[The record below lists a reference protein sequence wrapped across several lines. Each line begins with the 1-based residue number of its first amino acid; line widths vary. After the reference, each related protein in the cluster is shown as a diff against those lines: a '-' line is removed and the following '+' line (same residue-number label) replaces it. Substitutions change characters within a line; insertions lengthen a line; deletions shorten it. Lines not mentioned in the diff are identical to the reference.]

1 MTLEVIHYPPQP
13 IQLTS
18 KRLILF
24 DSCIYIMDKNKAG
37 NVLTVLGKK
46 LRKYRLQNVV
56 PIIVLN
62 EISKVTKSNF
72 NENVKNIE
80 RKLGNFVI
88 SEITDDIIVEEKK
101 LEEKYLE
108 CHWPDSII
116 LATAKIH
123 GSILVTL
130 DTKLLRSAQ
139 LEGVDAYHLSDF
151 MKFWRIQ
158 VDY

>member
-1 MTLEVIHYPPQP
+1 MASLLLHQQI
-13 IQLTS
+13 I
-18 KRLILF
+18 F
-24 DSCIYIMDKNKAG
+24 DTCVYVKDKQKSG
-37 NVLTVLGKK
+37 NVLAVLAKK
-46 LRKYRLQNVV
+46 LKKYRLRVV
-56 PIIVLN
+56 IPEAGLY
-62 EISKVTKSNF
+62 EISKVTKDSKDKVSQKINKAF
-72 NENVKNIE
+72 TEFIVINSTDEIKIE
-80 RKLGNFVI
+80 ARR
-88 SEITDDIIVEEKK
+88 
-101 LEEKYLE
+101 LEEKYYD
-108 CHWPDSII
+108 CHSPDSII